1 MTRAAAVAFLNRL
14 RPLTASTKRSVPSSS
29 KGVACTISPSSLA
42 IGRPR
47 CARWS
52 AGFVPKCTLARP
64 PPLFGPPSL
73 GRPQRQPQVP
83 TPAIPETTVVADART
98 LSLAPGRRLRT
109 RVAGVFLFLPWW
121 ARVRFEQ
128 LVSHAS
134 SPGSAMVPATR
145 ALLSVLVLKL
155 LDKARRSHLHD
166 LNFDAAVGLC
176 AGLKVP
182 PQEILRDRLRLSHH
196 TRPSAQV
203 TLGLDRRHGAFVVS
217 ARQPLRPGLSPDPVS
232 GRCHRAG
239 PALPAQAWQSR
250 DPCAALLRA
259 RAREPSRMLGQ
270 RASHTA

>member
-1 MTRAAAVAFLNRL
+1 MDDTGCRGCFLEPVATSHRQYEALRAFFIEGRRL
-14 RPLTASTKRSVPSSS
+14 HDIAQQFGDRETSLRSMVCRFRAQ
-29 KGVACTISPSSLA
+29 VH
-42 IGRPR
+42 
-47 CARWS
+47 
-52 AGFVPKCTLARP
+52 AGEA

-73 GRPQRQPQVP
+73 GRPQRQPHVP

-121 ARVRFEQ
+121 ARVRFEH

-182 PQEILRDRLRLSHH
+182 PKKSSATDSSYRTIRDHQH
-196 TRPSAQV
+196 K
-203 TLGLDRRHGAFVVS
+203 
-217 ARQPLRPGLSPDPVS
+217 
-232 GRCHRAG
+232 
-239 PALPAQAWQSR
+239 
-250 DPCAALLRA
+250 
-259 RAREPSRMLGQ
+259 
-270 RASHTA
+270 